1 VKSFGAKLLTIFLIL
16 GLTPANAATKVI
28 TKPITVTQ
36 LVPTLSTNFASG
48 DDLSQLLPA
57 QTAIYLTG
65 TIESNTV
72 SVVSSALLGGTDGY
86 LVSLDATGKHL
97 WDLRLGTTND
107 DLATTMTTDSYGN
120 IWVAGAST
128 IPTPPSTPSSTPA
141 ATLNPA
147 QVNAQPVTQP
157 PVGFQRILVWEITSA
172 GVLLN
177 TYSTD
182 FVDVAVP
189 SVITLKNKVFTISGF
204 STNTKLNKFSL
215 TMSATGKF
223 GVPSFTTQRISLPSP
238 VVMVKSPKYT
248 WQSFLTTGGIQ
259 GVSGFKPK
267 TPTSV
272 LIKSSLKSGAIASVY
287 SFAGTLISMNY
298 LAGTGIVLATTYGQ
312 SEYITIIH
320 TS

>member
-1 VKSFGAKLLTIFLIL
+1 
-16 GLTPANAATKVI
+16 
-28 TKPITVTQ
+28 
-36 LVPTLSTNFASG
+36 
-48 DDLSQLLPA
+48 
-57 QTAIYLTG
+57 
-65 TIESNTV
+65 
-72 SVVSSALLGGTDGY
+72 
-86 LVSLDATGKHL
+86 
-97 WDLRLGTTND
+97 
-107 DLATTMTTDSYGN
+107 
-120 IWVAGAST
+120 
-128 IPTPPSTPSSTPA
+128 
-141 ATLNPA
+141 
-147 QVNAQPVTQP
+147 
-157 PVGFQRILVWEITSA
+157 
-172 GVLLN
+172 
-177 TYSTD
+177 
-182 FVDVAVP
+182 
-189 SVITLKNKVFTISGF
+189 
-204 STNTKLNKFSL
+204 
-215 TMSATGKF
+215 MSATGKF